1 MKKKTEN
8 TIVTI
13 VFTIFIILVFVM
25 LERIYHN
32 SNNTVIVPENP
43 IVDSIKK
50 ENEKLI
56 IEVNNL
62 DSIKNAKLIEIK
74 TLDNDSTIKL
84 FYELIRE

>member
-1 MKKKTEN
+1 MKRETEN

-13 VFTIFIILVFVM
+13 VFTIFIILAFAI
-25 LERIYHN
+25 LERMYHN
-32 SNNTVIVPENP
+32 STNSVIVHEDP

-84 FYELIRE
+84 FYELIRQ